1 MGDQYLRCLLVNGMA
16 SRARSA
22 KIKPDKADPWLLSLL
37 EHKPA
42 KLAAVA
48 RLIWEANKTA
58 RIAWVVLTNGEPYRK
73 CTQPHRNTP
82 VCKNVWCDENPGRP
96 EKQKTPGMAEDINS
110 PLSGLEPVSRKP
122 LGLAVQSCI
131 NRLDTGLY
139 LTLEIL
145 HNKTFAI
152 QELPTQGVRVCKE
165 SLRVSVSTPFFCA
178 QLLLEYECFFVPVI
192 SRL

>member
-58 RIAWVVLTNGEPYRK
+58 RIAWVVLTNGNPTGSARNPIEIHQFARTYGVMRIRAGRRNRK
-73 CTQPHRNTP
+73 HRE
-82 VCKNVWCDENPGRP
+82 WLR
-96 EKQKTPGMAEDINS
+96 
-110 PLSGLEPVSRKP
+110 
-122 LGLAVQSCI
+122 
-131 NRLDTGLY
+131 
-139 LTLEIL
+139 TLI
-145 HNKTFAI
+145 A
-152 QELPTQGVRVCKE
+152 R
-165 SLRVSVSTPFFCA
+165 
-178 QLLLEYECFFVPVI
+178 
-192 SRL
+192 